1 MATFF
6 NQATLSFRGRLTN
19 SNITVGEIRDTVSI
33 TKTALSSGYNA
44 GSNVVYALNINN
56 SGTLPITVTITDN
69 LGEYTV
75 GNITVFPLDYVAGSA
90 RIFVNGIEE
99 SILSVTSG
107 PPLVFADVTLP
118 AASNVQI
125 YYEATVNGFAPI
137 AEGSTIVN
145 EVTLVSCT
153 ETLATSSA
161 IITSSV
167 NANLTIAKAVCPA
180 VVTDNGELTYTFV
193 IQNSGNE
200 ATVATDDII
209 VTDVFDPVLS
219 NITVTFN
226 GVTWTEGIN
235 YTYDATTG
243 EFTTLPGQITV
254 PAATYTQDND
264 TGLITT
270 TPGVAVV
277 TVSGTV

>member
-56 SGTLPITVTITDN
+56 SGTLPITVSVTDN

-107 PPLVFADVTLP
+107 PPLVFEDVTLP

-145 EVTLVSCT
+145 EVTLVSGT

-161 IITSSV
+161 IISSSV

-235 YTYDATTG
+235 YTYDVTTG
-243 EFTTLPGQITV
+243 EFATLPGQITV
-254 PAATYTQDND
+254 PAATYTQDTD